1 MTDKEIKTLEQSAQK
16 GDKKAAA
23 QLNELGVDYQFGNNG
38 QKVDLAQALHYYM
51 IAAEGGNTNAMC
63 NAAYCYATGA
73 AGKVDAEKAFGLYQ
87 KAAEAGD
94 LNGMTNLAGCYLNGF
109 GTKQDAIEAIKWLV
123 EALNAGAKNLQET
136 LEQVFASLSPED
148 IKKFKQSGYS
158 AAQYQ
163 MAEYCLKSKKSKDA
177 ISWYVQSYKSGKAD
191 AVTRMM
197 TLADFLHRKNGQKE
211 DLPFAYQLYEAAA
224 ECGDVEARTKV
235 AYCLYN
241 GIGIEKDTKRAFA
254 LYEQL
259 ANEGNEKG
267 MANLGLIY
275 CKGEGVQKDIQK
287 AIYWSTRAAEE
298 LGSVNAMNTL
308 THIYGEEEGFIN
320 HEQAA
325 KWFLELIKRDC
336 DPNSGVYENT
346 GYNKDLYE
354 KIKDNVQYSMTEED
368 ASNLEKAKALLR
380 EKTLILFR
388 QSFINS
394 IQIIRDNLLNELKDI
409 PFTPGEDFD
418 STKKAQKEYL
428 YNVVEKWKYLVKQG
442 VSNVNKEIHIQSAI
456 IKGFSYIGTYI
467 QANLPTPLREIPF
480 TPGVDD
486 MQSAVQVVQDY
497 IQRII
502 TKTNDIVKENSSMLG
517 YALSFTTSN
526 AKSYINQAEE
536 AIQRNI
542 EYKEEQRRIAAEAEE
557 RARREREEKESP
569 RERKERERKERL
581 AQIADSYA
589 LKRDYKS
596 LQRFLQEYPETIPFF
611 TNYAPDWAFGI
622 KIKNI
627 FAKGKKESCS
637 I

>member
-38 QKVDLAQALHYYM
+38 QKVDLAQALHYYT

-109 GTKQDAIEAIKWLV
+109 GARQDAVEAIKWLV

-136 LEQVFASLSPED
+136 LEQVLASLSPED

-163 MAEYCLKSKKSKDA
+163 MAVYCLKSKKSKDA
-177 ISWYVQSYKSGKAD
+177 ISWYVQSYKSGNAD
-191 AVTRMM
+191 VITRMM

-267 MANLGLIY
+267 MANVGLIY

-298 LGSVNAMNTL
+298 LDSVNAMNTL

-320 HEQAA
+320 NRLALR
-325 KWFLELIKRDC
+325 WFSRLVDIDSDEKSLLYHNTQYDKVLCQKIYRLFENAISESQTPYRLQDRLDAPDTNRSLFSEPVYFCLDESRDHLLPLVMESDSWSKTPSKERKQSIKIQDLDPMFEL
-336 DPNSGVYENT
+336 V
-346 GYNKDLYE
+346 
-354 KIKDNVQYSMTEED
+354 
-368 ASNLEKAKALLR
+368 
-380 EKTLILFR
+380 
-388 QSFINS
+388 
-394 IQIIRDNLLNELKDI
+394 
-409 PFTPGEDFD
+409 
-418 STKKAQKEYL
+418 AQW
-428 YNVVEKWKYLVKQG
+428 VVEQQEA
-442 VSNVNKEIHIQSAI
+442 S
-456 IKGFSYIGTYI
+456 
-467 QANLPTPLREIPF
+467 
-480 TPGVDD
+480 
-486 MQSAVQVVQDY
+486 
-497 IQRII
+497 
-502 TKTNDIVKENSSMLG
+502 
-517 YALSFTTSN
+517 TS
-526 AKSYINQAEE
+526 K
-536 AIQRNI
+536 
-542 EYKEEQRRIAAEAEE
+542 
-557 RARREREEKESP
+557 
-569 RERKERERKERL
+569 
-581 AQIADSYA
+581 
-589 LKRDYKS
+589 
-596 LQRFLQEYPETIPFF
+596 LQRVFEISYNRAGKLMSQLEATGVI
-611 TNYAPDWAFGI
+611 NDAFHKPTVLVGN
-622 KIKNI
+622 KHELEQLLSKL
-627 FAKGKKESCS
+627 K
-637 I
+637 

>member
-1 MTDKEIKTLEQSAQK
+1 MTDKEIKTLEQAAQK

-38 QKVDLAQALHYYM
+38 KKVDLAQALHYYM

-63 NAAYCYATGA
+63 NAAYCYATGV

-87 KAAEAGD
+87 KAAETGD

-109 GTKQDAIEAIKWLV
+109 GAKQDAVEAIKWLV

-136 LEQVFASLSPED
+136 LEQVLASLSPED
-148 IKKFKQSGYS
+148 IKKFMQSGYS
-158 AAQYQ
+158 TAHYQ

-197 TLADFLHRKNGQKE
+197 ALAEDFRHGKNGQKE
-211 DLPFAYQLYEAAA
+211 NLPLAYQLYDAAA
-224 ECGDVEARTKV
+224 ECGDIEARTKV

-241 GIGIEKDTKRAFA
+241 GIGIEKDTQRAFA

-267 MANLGLIY
+267 MANIGLIY

-354 KIKDNVQYSMTEED
+354 KIKNAILNSATE
-368 ASNLEKAKALLR
+368 
-380 EKTLILFR
+380 
-388 QSFINS
+388 
-394 IQIIRDNLLNELKDI
+394 
-409 PFTPGEDFD
+409 
-418 STKKAQKEYL
+418 
-428 YNVVEKWKYLVKQG
+428 
-442 VSNVNKEIHIQSAI
+442 
-456 IKGFSYIGTYI
+456 
-467 QANLPTPLREIPF
+467 
-480 TPGVDD
+480 DD
-486 MQSAVQVVQDY
+486 ML
-497 IQRII
+497 
-502 TKTNDIVKENSSMLG
+502 SSLSGGPAGGSLLG
-517 YALSFTTSN
+517 GALSFTTSN
-526 AKSYINQAEE
+526 AKNYINQT
-536 AIQRNI
+536 IQILNDKKQIVYRLINESLVDVIPDIRKAHIENVRAKDIFLCFQYQKNWDSFAAHVHMQNDIKSNI
-542 EYKEEQRRIAAEAEE
+542 EALADDIDCIRQEIKFPEGVFSLFGGDYNICHAISQCADRIKKSLP
-557 RARREREEKESP
+557 EKYADIQFVLKVDESSVKGKNKLDRGVEILRLHNIP
-569 RERKERERKERL
+569 FTNFQALKKYIFEIIERL
-581 AQIADSYA
+581 N
-589 LKRDYKS
+589 
-596 LQRFLQEYPETIPFF
+596 E
-611 TNYAPDWAFGI
+611 
-622 KIKNI
+622 
-627 FAKGKKESCS
+627 
-637 I
+637 